1 MGTKRVGW
9 ARIKSLVN
17 DQTTSTGDRR
27 NFATYASGSGPD
39 FAGDPGGTASTAEAT
54 VSQTSTC
61 NIIGKASVSTAKP
74 AVADPFTTSTTQLW
88 PLGAKL
94 EYGDRTFRYAQM
106 GGACT
111 AGKVV
116 QQMVHTANHINCT
129 VTNADADGSTFSH
142 AAGST
147 TISLETNGTDLTA
160 NLFAEGY
167 LYVNDQEGEGQ
178 CLRVKSHPAHD
189 HSDDA
194 TVIITTYDPLHT
206 AIVKN
211 SSQVSLMQN
220 PYADVVVAPTAETG
234 AAVGVTVID
243 MADNEFGWIQTNG
256 PAAVLA
262 NGTLVLGHRVVRSDT
277 VAGAVMADN
286 GDDLTPQLGQC
297 MAGGVVDTEY
307 SMVLLNIS

>member
-1 MGTKRVGW
+1 MGTKRIGW
-9 ARIKSLVN
+9 ARIKALVN

-27 NFATYASGSGPD
+27 NFATWASGSGPD
-39 FAGDPGGTASTAEAT
+39 FTGDPGGTASTAEAT
-54 VSQTSTC
+54 VSQTSTVH
-61 NIIGKASVSTAKP
+61 IVGKASVASSKP
-74 AVADPFTTSTTQLW
+74 AVADPFTTSATQLW

-111 AGKVV
+111 AGKLA
-116 QQMVHTANHINCT
+116 QQMAHTAHHINCT
-129 VTNADADGSTFSH
+129 VTDADADGSTFSH

-147 TISLETNGTDLTA
+147 SITLETNGTDLTA

-194 TVIITTYDPLHT
+194 TVIITTYDPIHT
-206 AIVKN
+206 ALVKN

-220 PYADVVVAPTAETG
+220 PYADVIAAPATETG
-234 AAVGVTVID
+234 AVVGVTVTD
-243 MADNEFGWIQTNG
+243 MANNEFGWIQTNG

-262 NGTLVLGHRVVRSDT
+262 GETLVLGHKVCRSDAD
-277 VAGAVMADN
+277 AGACMPDN
-286 GDDLTPQLGQC
+286 GDDLTPQIGQV

-307 SMVLLNIS
+307 SMILLNIS

>member
-27 NFATYASGSGPD
+27 NFATWASGSGPD

-54 VSQTSTC
+54 VSQTSTVH
-61 NIIGKASVSTAKP
+61 IVGKASVASSKP

-111 AGKVV
+111 AGKLV
-116 QQMVHTANHINCT
+116 QQMVHTANHINCL
-129 VTNADADGSTFSH
+129 VTDADADGSTFSH

-147 TISLETNGTDLTA
+147 SITLETNGTNLTA

-178 CLRVKSHPAHD
+178 CLRVKSHPAHTHGTD
-189 HSDDA
+189 P
-194 TVIITTYDPLHT
+194 TVIITTYDPIHT

-220 PYADVVVAPTAETG
+220 PYADVVVG
-234 AAVGVTVID
+234 CTVID
-243 MADNEFGWIQTNG
+243 MADDEFGWIQTNG

-262 NGTLVLGHRVVRSDT
+262 GETLVLGHKVCRSDAD
-277 VAGAVMADN
+277 AGACMPDN
-286 GDDLTPQLGQC
+286 GDDLTPQIGQV

-307 SMVLLNIS
+307 SMILLNIS